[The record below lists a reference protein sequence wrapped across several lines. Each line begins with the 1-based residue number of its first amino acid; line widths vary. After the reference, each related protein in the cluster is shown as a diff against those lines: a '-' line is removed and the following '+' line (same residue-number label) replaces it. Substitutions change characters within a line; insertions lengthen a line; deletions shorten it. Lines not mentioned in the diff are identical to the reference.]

1 MRLIPFTAFRSFTRR
16 LDGDERGLALI
27 EFAMGAPV
35 LITLGLMGLEAAQFG
50 IANLRVTQMASI
62 VADSASRVRDSIDE
76 GDVIDVLTGAKMT
89 GNSIK
94 FAENGR
100 IILSSLERNAAGN
113 GQWIRWQRCDGA
125 KQVVSSYGLEGKGQN
140 DATLQAMGPT
150 GRQIAAQA
158 NDAVM
163 FVEIVYDYQP
173 IVSNAAIGGAK
184 TIRTTLAFNVRQ
196 RTNQAL
202 SNTNNATAKV
212 CTTYAA

>member
-1 MRLIPFTAFRSFTRR
+1 MRLKPLATLRSFTRR
-16 LDGDERGLALI
+16 LHGDERGLALI

-35 LITLGLMGLEAAQFG
+35 LITLGLMGLEAAQYG

-76 GDVIDVLTGAKMT
+76 GDVIDILTGAKMT
-89 GNSIK
+89 GDGIK
-94 FAENGR
+94 FAQNGR

-125 KQVVSSYGLEGKGQN
+125 KQVISSYGLQGKGEN

-150 GRQIAAQA
+150 GRQIAAQN

-163 FVEIVYDYQP
+163 FVEVVYDYQP

-196 RTNQAL
+196 RINQAL
-202 SNTNNATAKV
+202 TNTNGATPKV

>member
-1 MRLIPFTAFRSFTRR
+1 MRLKPDFLSNFARR
-16 LDGDERGLALI
+16 LRRDERGLALI
-27 EFAMGAPV
+27 EFAIGAPV
-35 LITLGLMGLEAAQFG
+35 LVTLGLMGLETAQFG

-76 GDVIDVLTGAKMT
+76 ADVIDILTGAKLT
-89 GNSIK
+89 GTSIG
-94 FAENGR
+94 FAQNGR

-125 KQVVSSYGLEGKGQN
+125 KQVASSYGLEDKGKTDN
-140 DATLQAMGPT
+140 SLQAMGPT

-158 NDAVM
+158 DTAVM
-163 FVEIVYDYQP
+163 FVEVIYDYQP

-184 TIRTTLAFNVRQ
+184 VIKTTLAFNVRQ
-196 RTNQAL
+196 RTNQAI
-202 SNTNNATAKV
+202 SNVNSATPKI

>member
-1 MRLIPFTAFRSFTRR
+1 MRLKPFTAFRSFTRR
-16 LDGDERGLALI
+16 LHGDERGLALI

-35 LITLGLMGLEAAQFG
+35 LITLGLMGLEAAQYG

-76 GDVIDVLTGAKMT
+76 GDVIDILTGAKMT

-150 GRQIAAQA
+150 ERQIAAQA

-202 SNTNNATAKV
+202 SNTNNTTAKV